1 MNNIDDKLLE
11 IEADLYKLMN
21 KHITAEDINTL
32 YALAAVMMK
41 VSVQL
46 YTVAF
51 KNDEDIEKMVE
62 AAKQSIPNIRK
73 TFSKVR
79 DVTIH

>member
-11 IEADLYKLMN
+11 IEADLYKLME

-46 YTVAF
+46 YTVTF
-51 KNDEDIEKMVE
+51 KNDEDIEK
-62 AAKQSIPNIRK
+62 ATKNKDSI
-73 TFSKVR
+73 
-79 DVTIH
+79 

>member
-11 IEADLYKLMN
+11 IEADLYKLME

-62 AAKQSIPNIRK
+62 AAKQSISNIRK
-73 TFSKVR
+73 TLSKVR
-79 DVTIH
+79 NVTIH